1 MTCWF
6 CNAAEENPE
15 KTYRIRMFGEVDAM
29 AKASVTKVKYSIHR
43 ISVPR
48 CAMCRAKH
56 RGASFFAV
64 IGSILAVTTLV
75 LLLFAAFDVLNGFM
89 PGLLTGLIAGMALGC
104 FSIRLALHKGILSIA
119 KARRIYPEV
128 KELLDRG
135 YKFGKAP
142 KDGAIEV
149 HEEKDEIPDEE
160 KPADQ

>member
-6 CNAAEENPE
+6 CSTVEESPE
-15 KTYRIRMFGEVDAM
+15 KTYRIRMFGEVDAK

-43 ISVPR
+43 IAVPR

-56 RGASFFAV
+56 RSAAFFAA
-64 IGSILAVTTLV
+64 IGFILAATALV
-75 LLLFAAFDVLNGFM
+75 LLLFAGFDVLNGFL
-89 PGLLTGLIAGMALGC
+89 PGLFTGLMAGAALGC

-128 KELLDRG
+128 KELLDQG

-142 KDGAIEV
+142 KDGTIEV
-149 HEEKDEIPDEE
+149 HEEKDEM
-160 KPADQ
+160 PAEDQSSDQ